1 VCLCIVTSIYDILCF
16 VLLKFGGGGSKLF
29 ILTAFFFVWVILLA
43 DLTKKSPATFLYYY
57 PRGSLKRLGS
67 PQQYMALIPTLVAFG
82 AILHLGWVA
91 ILHGIWILFIL
102 VRVDALNNSNQKFK
116 PIGEGSQSTYTLKQS
131 HLKTKWQMTSLNQVV
146 LSRMW
151 RQPKHTNTH
160 THLILSCWLQALKV
174 DQFDATL
181 FSNRS
186 LCWLRLGD
194 GKKALL
200 DAIECKHLRPNWG
213 KAYYRQG
220 AALMSL
226 EVQQQKITLQI
237 KNLCCSSSAT

>member
-102 VRVDALNNSNQKFK
+102 VRVDALNNSTKKFK
-116 PIGEGSQSTYTLKQS
+116 LLREGSQSTYTLKQS
-131 HLKTKWQMTSLNQVV
+131 HLKTKCQMTSLNQVP

-151 RQPKHTNTH
+151 RQPKTH
-160 THLILSCWLQALKV
+160 THTFDTVLLTAGPEGWSVRRNTVLKQEPLLASPGWWKEGFARCYRVQTSASELGKSLLPARSCPDV
-174 DQFDATL
+174 
-181 FSNRS
+181 S
-186 LCWLRLGD
+186 G
-194 GKKALL
+194 
-200 DAIECKHLRPNWG
+200 
-213 KAYYRQG
+213 G
-220 AALMSL
+220 AAT
-226 EVQQQKITLQI
+226 EDYITD
-237 KNLCCSSSAT
+237 